1 MRIIVPVFAAAAL
14 LLSPAAS
21 IPQDRPDHSNRFDGK
36 WQTTVTC
43 SAIGDAQAFTWR
55 FISEVKDGNLRGLQG
70 VEGKP
75 ASLLIEGTIGEDGVG
90 RLYATGHTG
99 QKQYV
104 PGDTP
109 VGTEFNYHIRS
120 QFGDR
125 TGTGTRV
132 EGRPCSFEF
141 EKQ

>member
-1 MRIIVPVFAAAAL
+1 MRTIVRHLAAAAL

-21 IPQDRPDHSNRFDGK
+21 IPQDRADHSNRFDGK
-36 WQTTVTC
+36 WQTTLSC

-55 FISEVKDGNLRGLQG
+55 FISEVKDGFLRGLQG

-75 ASLLIEGTIGEDGVG
+75 ASLLIEGTIGDDGVG
-90 RLYATGHTG
+90 KLYATGHTG

-109 VGTEFNYHIRS
+109 VGTEFNYHIKS

-132 EGRPCSFEF
+132 EGRPCSYEF